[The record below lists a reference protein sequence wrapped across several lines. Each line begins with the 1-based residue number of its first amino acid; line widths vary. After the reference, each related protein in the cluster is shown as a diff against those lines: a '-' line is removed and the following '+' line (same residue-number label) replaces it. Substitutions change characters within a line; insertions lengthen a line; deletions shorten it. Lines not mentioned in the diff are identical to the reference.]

1 MLNKF
6 VFSPLITVE
15 GYKLGAVLIE
25 GKTKKVFDLPDHPG
39 LAFLQSKDRITAGDG
54 VKSHEMAGK
63 AAISNRTNA
72 KVFEILNAA
81 GMHYTFSAYSLIQ

>member
-1 MLNKF
+1 MDINADRLDYIILLF
-6 VFSPLITVE
+6 AVE
-15 GYKLGAVLIE
+15 GYKLGALIIE
-25 GKTKKVFDLPDHPG
+25 GKTKRVYDLPEQPG

-54 VKSHEMAGK
+54 VKAHDLAGK

-81 GMHYTFSAYSLIQ
+81 GLYCLFSPL